1 MKKLLLPLLAVVA
14 MLFSAPSFALSMP
27 GYTGDVL
34 AGAHVFTVQS
44 DPDLFKASGVFDS
57 DKSMKL
63 TFGPGPDPHWRS
75 MSDRDDG
82 ESLPLAAHV
91 GAGSSNCWHADKE
104 RIPIAFDHIA

>member
-1 MKKLLLPLLAVVA
+1 MKKLLPALLAAFA

-75 MSDRDDG
+75 RIDRDDS
-82 ESLPLAAHV
+82 ESLPFAA
-91 GAGSSNCWHADKE
+91 ALRNRDYAWRADKE
-104 RIPIAFDHIA
+104 RIPITSAHIA